1 LPSAAHW
8 RTIPASASGI
18 PVKARNGLPPNS
30 SARAQD
36 QWEETKMSIR
46 AGASWGAI
54 VLSAGLLAYAA
65 QPASANL
72 LTNGDFATCPPPPV
86 NSGFAVATPATHDRW
101 NGNGWLC
108 TSTPTATENASQYAR
123 QIQPQSTSEI
133 LQGVPLA
140 GQCVPAGSSV
150 KLSLRYVNQ
159 GPGGTSLPGVATL
172 YSFATGGTW
181 SQFPVGPG
189 WPMTNQTSL
198 GTVGMPV
205 GAEDAG
211 WSAPVSVT
219 AVVPANAV
227 ALGVALRMGY
237 QGSVTNIGN
246 NIHGVDDVSLT
257 LASFPAS
264 VNVDPDTL
272 NLRARGNDITTYIS
286 VPDCLSAGDIDGSTV
301 KLTSINGNAVSF
313 NATRSNLQGSVLM
326 VKFSRQAVQAAI
338 VGLGL
343 TLPAVVPVTIE
354 GELEDGT
361 AFTATDTIRVI
372 NP

>member
-1 LPSAAHW
+1 
-8 RTIPASASGI
+8 
-18 PVKARNGLPPNS
+18 
-30 SARAQD
+30 
-36 QWEETKMSIR
+36 MSIR

-54 VLSAGLLAYAA
+54 ALSAGLLAYAA

-72 LTNGDFATCPPPPV
+72 LTNGDFATCVPPLPV
-86 NSGFAVATPATHDRW
+86 SSPFSVANPDTHDRW
-101 NGNGWLC
+101 NGNGWVC
-108 TSTPTATENASQYAR
+108 TSTPSATGNDTQYGRQNANGSN
-123 QIQPQSTSEI
+123 SEI

-150 KLSLRYVNQ
+150 KLSFRYVNQ
-159 GPGGTSLPGVATL
+159 GPGTTSLAGVATL

-181 SQFPVGPG
+181 GQFPGQGG
-189 WPMTNQTSL
+189 WPMTNQTLL

-205 GAEDAG
+205 GLANAA
-211 WSAPVSVT
+211 WSTTQSVT
-219 AVVPANAV
+219 AAVPANAV

-237 QGSVTNIGN
+237 QGGQGPGDV
-246 NIHGVDDVSLT
+246 IHGVDDVSLT

-272 NLRARGNDITTYIS
+272 NLRARGNDITAYIS

-301 KLTSINGNAVSF
+301 KLTSINGNVVSF

-338 VGLGL
+338 VGFGL